1 MQLNSLQA
9 AVTELST
16 NVTLLIAQ
24 QSPGFNQSDIDTITS
39 EVNTLNDAVVGALA
53 PTTPPPATPTAP
65 VPEATAVS
73 STDSSTLPP
82 HLQGSGQ

>member
-1 MQLNSLQA
+1 MQLNSLQS
-9 AVTELST
+9 AVTELSA

-39 EVNTLNDAVVGALA
+39 EVNTLNDAVVGAIA
-53 PTTPPPATPTAP
+53 PPTPTPTTPTTAP
-65 VPEATAVS
+65 VTESTAMQ
-73 STDSSTLPP
+73 STLPP